1 MSYDLHT
8 TARTHV
14 GKVRD
19 NNEDSYVV
27 RGSLLLVADGMGGHE
42 AGEIAS
48 ELTAAS
54 FQQIADTDPDS
65 DLTVPLRD
73 AVERATHAIA
83 SRIADE
89 PELAGMGTTLTA
101 VLFGNRRIVVANIG
115 DSRLYV
121 YHHDRRE
128 LVQVTKDDSFVQLMV
143 DTGEI
148 TQDEAQHHPYR
159 NVMLKALNGDEV
171 EARFTTLTGLS
182 GDRYLLCSDGLTDYV
197 ERDDIRTA
205 LEIESLDEAADR
217 LIELTL
223 EAGAPDNVTVVLAEL
238 VPAGSDDGRV
248 SVGSGDTG
256 QHGVV
261 DVPPTEPIPTHE

>member
-8 TARTHV
+8 AARTHV

-54 FQQIADTDPDS
+54 FQEIADTDPDS

-73 AVERATHAIA
+73 AVDRATQAIA
-83 SRIADE
+83 ARIADE

-148 TQDEAQHHPYR
+148 TQDEAQRHPYR

-171 EARFTTLTGLS
+171 EARFTTLKGLS

-197 ERDDIRTA
+197 ELDDIRTA
-205 LEIESLDEAADR
+205 LELESLDTAADR

-238 VPAGSDDGRV
+238 VPAAATDEGAPVASA
-248 SVGSGDTG
+248 
-256 QHGVV
+256 
-261 DVPPTEPIPTHE
+261 PPTEPIRPSADR